1 MQLDLIKAGGLF
13 AALLAILGAAA
24 LLAYHTTGT
33 VDKAL
38 SILERWRRLRKRR

>member
-1 MQLDLIKAGGLF
+1 MQLDLVEAGSLLV
-13 AALLAILGAAA
+13 ALLAVLGAVA

-38 SILERWRRLRKRR
+38 SIVERWRRLRKR